1 MPLSPSETTSLLE
14 RLGHLPKKKLGQNF
28 LIDGNIVE
36 KSLQLADLPAS
47 GDVVEIGPG
56 LGTLTRKLLD
66 AGQTVHTVEIDYRL
80 AENIEK
86 TEAEAIQ
93 QGKLIL
99 SRADAVKMPLGS
111 LPDSVTNYAIVAN
124 LPYAISSAWL
134 ESVLNTQRL
143 PQRMVLMMQK
153 EAVERIWAK
162 PGTKEYHALS
172 IFISNTYQ
180 LTEKHAVSRKC
191 FYPAPAVDSM
201 LIRID
206 LKEDAFLFSSSTR
219 ALIRK
224 IFTQRRKQLG
234 SLARKEAPEIKE
246 IIQQW
251 LDEGEHPS
259 SSRPEQIP
267 SSDWKRLGILLAGTH

>member
-36 KSLQLADLPAS
+36 KSLQLADLAAS

-66 AGQTVHTVEIDYRL
+66 SGQTVHSVEIDYRL

-86 TEAEAIQ
+86 TETEAIQ

-143 PQRMVLMMQK
+143 PTRMVLMMQK

-201 LIRID
+201 LIRMD
-206 LKEDAFLFSSSTR
+206 LKEDAFLFSSATR

-234 SLARKEAPEIKE
+234 SLARKEAPGIKE
-246 IIQQW
+246 IILQW
-251 LDEGEHPS
+251 LAQGEHPS

-267 SSDWKRLGILLAGTH
+267 SSDWKRLGELLGAMD

>member
-66 AGQTVHTVEIDYRL
+66 AGQTVHSVEIDYRL

-143 PQRMVLMMQK
+143 PTRMVLMMQK

-201 LIRID
+201 LIRMD
-206 LKEDAFLFSSSTR
+206 LKEDAFLFSSATR

-234 SLARKEAPEIKE
+234 SLARKEAPGIKE
-246 IIQQW
+246 IILQW
-251 LDEGEHPS
+251 LDGGEHPS

-267 SSDWKRLGILLAGTH
+267 SSDWKRLGELLGAMD

>member
-66 AGQTVHTVEIDYRL
+66 AGQTVYAVEIDHRL

-111 LPDSVTNYAIVAN
+111 LPDSIANYAIVAN

-267 SSDWKRLGILLAGTH
+267 SSDWKRLGELLAGTH

>member
-66 AGQTVHTVEIDYRL
+66 AGQTVHSVEIDYRL

-111 LPDSVTNYAIVAN
+111 LPESITNYAIVAN

-134 ESVLNTQRL
+134 ESVLKTQRL
-143 PQRMVLMMQK
+143 PTRMVLMMQK
-153 EAVERIWAK
+153 EAVERIWAQ

-180 LTEKHAVSRKC
+180 LTEKHPVSRQC
-191 FYPAPAVDSM
+191 FYPAPSVDSM
-201 LIRID
+201 LIRMD
-206 LKEDAFLFSSSTR
+206 MKEDAFLFSSATR

-234 SLARKEAPEIKE
+234 SLAKKEEPKVKE
-246 IIQQW
+246 IILQW
-251 LDEGEHPS
+251 LEESDHPI

-267 SSDWKRLGILLAGTH
+267 AKDWKSLGELLNCFV

>member
-1 MPLSPSETTSLLE
+1 MLGRPFTRLRSTIVSQKISCKPKPSHST
-14 RLGHLPKKKLGQNF
+14 
-28 LIDGNIVE
+28 
-36 KSLQLADLPAS
+36 
-47 GDVVEIGPG
+47 
-56 LGTLTRKLLD
+56 
-66 AGQTVHTVEIDYRL
+66 
-80 AENIEK
+80 
-86 TEAEAIQ
+86 
-93 QGKLIL
+93 GKLIL

-111 LPDSVTNYAIVAN
+111 LPDSIANYAIVAN

-191 FYPAPAVDSM
+191 FYPLKRFHAYQ
-201 LIRID
+201 ID

-224 IFTQRRKQLG
+224 IFTQRKTIGFSCQKRG
-234 SLARKEAPEIKE
+234 S
-246 IIQQW
+246 
-251 LDEGEHPS
+251 
-259 SSRPEQIP
+259 
-267 SSDWKRLGILLAGTH
+267 

>member
-36 KSLQLADLPAS
+36 KSLQLADLAAS

-66 AGQTVHTVEIDYRL
+66 SGQTVHSVEIDYRL

-143 PQRMVLMMQK
+143 PTRMVLMMQK

-201 LIRID
+201 LIRMD
-206 LKEDAFLFSSSTR
+206 LKEDAFLFSSATR

-246 IIQQW
+246 IILQW
-251 LDEGEHPS
+251 LAQGEHPS

-267 SSDWKRLGILLAGTH
+267 SSDWKRLGELLGAMD

>member
-36 KSLQLADLPAS
+36 KSLQLADLAAS

-66 AGQTVHTVEIDYRL
+66 SGQTVHSVEIDYRL

-143 PQRMVLMMQK
+143 PTRMVLMMQK

-201 LIRID
+201 LIRMD
-206 LKEDAFLFSSSTR
+206 LKEDAFLFSSATR

-234 SLARKEAPEIKE
+234 SLARKEAPGIKE
-246 IIQQW
+246 IILQW
-251 LDEGEHPS
+251 LDAGEHPS

-267 SSDWKRLGILLAGTH
+267 SSDWKRL

>member
-36 KSLQLADLPAS
+36 KSLQLAELPVS

-66 AGQTVHTVEIDYRL
+66 AGQTVHSVEIDYRL

-86 TEAEAIQ
+86 TEAEAIH
-93 QGKLIL
+93 QGKLNL

-201 LIRID
+201 LIRMD
-206 LKEDAFLFSSSTR
+206 LKEDAFLFSSTTR

-234 SLARKEAPEIKE
+234 SLAKKEEPKVKE
-246 IIQQW
+246 IILQW
-251 LDEGEHPS
+251 LEESDYPI

-267 SSDWKRLGILLAGTH
+267 AKVWKRLGELLGAMD

>member
-66 AGQTVHTVEIDYRL
+66 AGQTVHSVEIDYRL

-267 SSDWKRLGILLAGTH
+267 SSDWKRLGELLAGTH

>member
-36 KSLQLADLPAS
+36 KSLQLADLAAS

-66 AGQTVHTVEIDYRL
+66 SGQTVHSVEIDYRL

-86 TEAEAIQ
+86 TETEAIQ

-143 PQRMVLMMQK
+143 PTRMVLMMQK

-201 LIRID
+201 LIRMD
-206 LKEDAFLFSSSTR
+206 LKEDAFLFSSATR

-234 SLARKEAPEIKE
+234 SLARKEAPGIKE
-246 IIQQW
+246 IILQW
-251 LDEGEHPS
+251 LDGGEHPS

-267 SSDWKRLGILLAGTH
+267 SSDWKRLGELLGAMD

>member
-66 AGQTVHTVEIDYRL
+66 SGQTVHSVEIDYRL

-86 TEAEAIQ
+86 TETEAIQ

-143 PQRMVLMMQK
+143 PTRMVLMMQK

-201 LIRID
+201 LIRMD
-206 LKEDAFLFSSSTR
+206 LKEDAFLFSSATR

-246 IIQQW
+246 IILQW
-251 LDEGEHPS
+251 LAQGEHPS

-267 SSDWKRLGILLAGTH
+267 SSDWKRLGELLGAMD

>member
-66 AGQTVHTVEIDYRL
+66 SGQTVHSVEIDYRL

-143 PQRMVLMMQK
+143 PTRMVLMMQK

-201 LIRID
+201 LIRMD
-206 LKEDAFLFSSSTR
+206 LKEDAFLFSSATR

-234 SLARKEAPEIKE
+234 SLAKKEAPEIKE
-246 IIQQW
+246 IILQW
-251 LDEGEHPS
+251 LDESDHPI

-267 SSDWKRLGILLAGTH
+267 AKDWKSLGELLNSFV